1 MKRFALKMVV
11 AMVAG
16 VFFAL
21 PIALAAT
28 YTQTL
33 LTDGVNVWT
42 LVSASTS
49 ASSQMTLQ
57 RNGVT
62 VLTFDPV
69 NGIVLQDTVVASL
82 PSCTAGLTGAV
93 RVVSDGNSTT
103 TGGTLAGSGANT
115 VLAVCNGSNWIVN

>member
-1 MKRFALKMVV
+1 MKTIRKYLALTAIFTAIAMFA
-11 AMVAG
+11 AT
-16 VFFAL
+16 
-21 PIALAAT
+21 AAT

-33 LTDGVNVWT
+33 LVDGVNLWT
-42 LVSASTS
+42 LVSANAS

-69 NGIVLQDTVVASL
+69 NGIVLQTSL
-82 PSCTAGLTGAV
+82 VSALPTCVAGLTGAV

-103 TGGTLAGSGANT
+103 TGGTLAGSGST
-115 VLAVCNGSNWIVN
+115 YVLAVCSGTNWIVN